1 MNKIFGS
8 FILLCIFS
16 VVPPAMGDMTV
27 SGWYFVADAQ
37 VGTSFGAD
45 SDYNEG
51 VDPVSAYAEVLEGQ
65 EGAAA
70 MAVADWLSVNCWSA
84 LWFQP
89 DTLGGATSYA
99 GEAVFGIYSTTP
111 WQIDLESV
119 YSIVPSENGSVALS
133 SQASVFD
140 GTGTTELYSYDLASD
155 GPLDT
160 EVFGAGLYELR
171 LYVTSAAVLLPSL
184 NFEAISSSVEL
195 NATVTP
201 VPVPSSALLAFFG
214 LGFSIHRLRRIRII

>member
-8 FILLCIFS
+8 IILLCIFS

-45 SDYNEG
+45 SDHNAG
-51 VDPVSAYAEVLEGQ
+51 ADPVSAYAKVEKDP

-89 DTLGGATSYA
+89 DTQGGAASYA
-99 GEAVFGIYSTTP
+99 GEALFGIYSTTP
-111 WQIDLESV
+111 WQLDLESV
-119 YSIVPSENGSVALS
+119 YSFVLSENGSVALS
-133 SQASVFD
+133 SQAAVLD
-140 GTGTTELYSYDLASD
+140 GEDNVLYIYDLASD

-160 EVFGAGLYELR
+160 EVFGAGLYKLM
-171 LYVTSAAVLLPSL
+171 LYVTSAAELHPQENS
-184 NFEAISSSVEL
+184 EAISSSVKL
-195 NATVTP
+195 KATVTP
-201 VPVPSSALLAFFG
+201 IPVPGSALLVFFG
-214 LGFSIHRLRRIRII
+214 VGLIHRLRRVRII